1 MDLTLFPK
9 LFKRLS
15 YSAGNNRNSIHPS
28 THPSSH
34 YPSFHRE
41 KLWLHPGRKQTKT
54 VFAAVDSNVWK
65 LVWCL
70 MFFCLVCIWRNQ
82 EKNPRQTQRRTGN
95 RPWGKS
101 WAEGLKFVCL
111 RLVISCFTRLFLSSL
126 SAFQRCVFQSFLKM
140 WISWLLFFLRFCSS
154 AWWVWIFRLW
164 SLCWLELKF
173 SLCQYICSLCPLCYT
188 VWVPGSLIYNI
199 YVLI

>member
-28 THPSSH
+28 THPS
-34 YPSFHRE
+34 FHNIPAFTGRSCGYTLDVNKQRQFLQLSILSLMPLIQE
-41 KLWLHPGRKQTKT
+41 K
-54 VFAAVDSNVWK
+54 
-65 LVWCL
+65 
-70 MFFCLVCIWRNQ
+70 RNQ

-101 WAEGLKFVCL
+101 LAEGLKFVCL

-126 SAFQRCVFQSFLKM
+126 LAFHRCVFQSFLKM
-140 WISWLLFFLRFCSS
+140 WISWVLFCLFVFSFFCDFVLLPCEFG
-154 AWWVWIFRLW
+154 
-164 SLCWLELKF
+164 F
-173 SLCQYICSLCPLCYT
+173 S
-188 VWVPGSLIYNI
+188 GSDHC
-199 YVLI
+199 VD